1 MTPAIPVLGDS
12 LWLASPSLL
21 LAAMAVVVMLAEA
34 FLRPATK
41 TGFWALSLLSLGAAL
56 VLSVVLFGQVQTPVD
71 AFGGMLRVD
80 RYGLFFQVVT
90 LLAGLLSV
98 VFADDYLER
107 LQVRV
112 GEYYALVLFGVSG
125 MGLMGFAQDLM
136 MVFISLEVMSIAMY
150 VLCALKR
157 ADPRSVESG
166 FKYFILGAFSSGLML
181 YGISLVYGAV
191 GSTSLTAL
199 AAFLQADHGGTEG
212 TLLAVGGVLL
222 LVGFGFKV
230 ASVPFHLWA
239 ADVYQGA
246 PISVTALMAS
256 GVKAASFAAFG
267 RLVIGAMGEHAVGWA
282 GGLWWMAALTMVVGN
297 LAALVQNDLKRMLAY
312 SSVAHAGYLLMGLSS
327 ATSAPGSDALASLLF
342 YLVAYTFMNA
352 GAFAVLSAFT
362 RDGDDRTD
370 IRSLAGLGRSNP
382 WLAAA
387 LSLCLLS
394 LAGIPPTIGFVG
406 KFYLFLAAVQADQV
420 GLAIIGALGAAT
432 GIYYYLRPMVVMYM
446 EEGTP
451 QVNLSRSAMVGL
463 AVSVLAIVL
472 VGLAPSGLLGWAE
485 ASLRSVVAGG

>member
-1 MTPAIPVLGDS
+1 MNPAIPVLGDS
-12 LWLASPSLL
+12 LWLASPALL

-34 FLRPATK
+34 FLRPAAK
-41 TGFWALSLLSLGAAL
+41 TGFWALTLISLGVAL
-56 VLSVVLFGQVQTPVD
+56 ALTAVLYGQLETPSE

-80 RYGLFFQVVT
+80 RYGLFFQGVSI
-90 LLAGLLSV
+90 LAGLLSV
-98 VFADDYLER
+98 AFADDYLDRIE
-107 LQVRV
+107 VRV
-112 GEYYALVLFGVSG
+112 GEYYSLVLFGVSG
-125 MGLMGFAQDLM
+125 MALMGLAQDLM
-136 MVFISLEVMSIAMY
+136 MVFIALEVMSIAMY

-191 GSTSLTAL
+191 GSTNL
-199 AAFLQADHGGTEG
+199 ADLARFLGEDHGGTEG
-212 TLLAVGGVLL
+212 TLLAVGGALL

-246 PISVTALMAS
+246 PLSVTALMAS

-267 RLVIGAMGEHAVGWA
+267 RLVIGSMGEHAVGWA

-327 ATSAPGSDALASLLF
+327 AATAPGSDALASLLF

-352 GAFAVLSAFT
+352 GAFAVLSAFS
-362 RDGDDRTD
+362 RDGADSTD
-370 IRSLAGLGRSNP
+370 IRSLAGLGRTNP
-382 WLAAA
+382 WLAAG

-406 KFYLFLAAVQADQV
+406 KFYLFLAAVQAGQV
-420 GLAIIGALGAAT
+420 GLAIIGALGAAA

-451 QVNLSRSAMVGL
+451 RVDLSRSAMAGL
-463 AVSVLAIVL
+463 AVSVVAIV
-472 VGLAPSGLLGWAE
+472 VIGLAPSGVLGWAQD
-485 ASLRSVVAGG
+485 SLRSVVAGG